1 MAVMTM
7 PLALM
12 LMALTLVNVKMDL
25 QEMDSIALVSTYNFC
40 ISGNHYG
47 VALRTYFSIYLKKDI
62 IVLLCNICFGKNPT
76 RKQCTIF
83 CHQVSVPDFG
93 LEVEFLL

>member
-1 MAVMTM
+1 MTM

-40 ISGNHYG
+40 ILGNRYG
-47 VALRTYFSIYLKKDI
+47 VALRTYFQSI
-62 IVLLCNICFGKNPT
+62 
-76 RKQCTIF
+76 
-83 CHQVSVPDFG
+83 
-93 LEVEFLL
+93 